1 MISLWR
7 RTLEPSDLRVQLL
20 DGDIT
25 MGNFDNREEALDWL
39 WERINEADDRI
50 REHERQIAD
59 EEKSV
64 QEMLD
69 FLIDTSNAN
78 WSHKLLD
85 ADAQP
90 LSEQP
95 EWFANPNPPED
106 ASGLEGKLPK
116 ALLERPDRRL
126 KEEIQELQARAAELE
141 DEVEALITG
150 GKFSPTTKE

>member
-7 RTLEPSDLRVQLL
+7 RTLEPSDLRVQLR

-50 REHERQIAD
+50 REHERQAAD

-69 FLIDTSNAN
+69 FLTEINSAD
-78 WSHKLLD
+78 WPD
-85 ADAQP
+85 ADTQP

-116 ALLERPDRRL
+116 ALLEPPDRRL
-126 KEEIQELQARAAELE
+126 KEEEERGDCPMCGDAPGSYAWCLEHGEL
-141 DEVEALITG
+141 G
-150 GKFSPTTKE
+150 

>member
-25 MGNFDNREEALDWL
+25 MGYFDNREEALDWL
-39 WERINEADDRI
+39 WERINDADDRI

-59 EEKSV
+59 EEGSV

-69 FLIDTSNAN
+69 FLTDISNTN

-85 ADAQP
+85 ADTQL

-116 ALLERPDRRL
+116 ALLEPPDRRL

-141 DEVEALITG
+141 DEVEAL
-150 GKFSPTTKE
+150 KDVYEE